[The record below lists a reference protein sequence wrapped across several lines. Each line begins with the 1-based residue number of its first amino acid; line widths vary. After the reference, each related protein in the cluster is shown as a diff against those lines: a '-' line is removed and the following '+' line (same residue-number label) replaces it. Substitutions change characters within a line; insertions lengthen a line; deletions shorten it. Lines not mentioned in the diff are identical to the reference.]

1 MPNCK
6 PGDLAILI
14 RDECPENLGAIVEV
28 LAPWVDD
35 GRGLPGVQW
44 CCRAKGR
51 PLMSMQWAAY
61 EGYPPFQVG
70 YRYSAPGQQLAIADE
85 DLRPI
90 TGLPDADDVVRE
102 LDKPLEVNRA

>member
-35 GRGLPGVQW
+35 GRGLTGVQW
-44 CCRAKGR
+44 RCRTVGR
-51 PLMSMQWAAY
+51 PLKGMRWADTVI
-61 EGYPPFQVG
+61 GPIRVGFQFTKPGDTVA
-70 YRYSAPGQQLAIADE
+70 APD
-85 DLRPI
+85 DCLRPI
-90 TGLPDADDVVRE
+90 TGLPDADDVSRE
-102 LDKPLEVNRA
+102 LDKPLEANRA

>member
-6 PGDLAILI
+6 VGDLAILI

-44 CCRAKGR
+44 VCRTAGR
-51 PLMSMQWAAY
+51 PLKGTLWMDL
-61 EGYPPFQVG
+61 GGGRPVKVG
-70 YRYSAPGQQLAIADE
+70 HKLGRPGEKFAVPDA

-90 TGLPDADDVVRE
+90 TGLPDADDMSRE
-102 LDKPLEVNRA
+102 LDKPLEANRA